1 MAQYDVYAN
10 PDPNTSARVPYLVD
24 VQSRLLDRFSTRLM
38 MPLLPFRAHA
48 AGVPRR
54 LMPRVLVQ
62 GEAFVVHAH
71 QAAAVELRA
80 LGAPVASLAPQ
91 ASELIGALDTVISG
105 V

>member
-1 MAQYDVYAN
+1 
-10 PDPNTSARVPYLVD
+10 
-24 VQSRLLDRFSTRLM
+24 M
-38 MPLLPFRAHA
+38 MPLLAFRAHA

-71 QAAAVELRA
+71 QAAAVELC
-80 LGAPVASLAPQ
+80 
-91 ASELIGALDTVISG
+91 ALDTVISG